1 MAEIPLASPS
11 AEAHDAKLDAKLSSQ
26 VAEEVAEEILPDE
39 LNADYQ
45 IPDVPGAIVIRPE
58 ELLN

>member
-26 VAEEVAEEILPDE
+26 VAEEILPDE
-39 LNADYQ
+39 INADYQ

>member
-26 VAEEVAEEILPDE
+26 VAEEILPDE